1 MDVNL
6 DRAAC
11 LDLDERLIANCL
23 KTRFSPLVPVRAKG
37 VTVWDVE
44 GREHIDLTSSWAVA
58 NTGYGNQEIGKVV
71 MDQFAE
77 LSFSS
82 VTAEISIPAVRLA
95 EKLLALT
102 PGDFERKV
110 WFGLSGSDANDCIA
124 RLAPAAAGKPRF
136 LAFIGGYHGDT
147 SGSAALSGH
156 FAQAKFI
163 GSGAVAQVPYAY
175 CYRCAFDKK
184 PESCSF
190 YCVDY
195 IENYVF
201 KSICPPERTAGIIVE
216 AIQADSGDVVPP
228 NGYLLALEKLAR
240 RHDMWLFVDEVK
252 VGMGRTG
259 KMFGFEHDGVV
270 PDAISIGKAISSGM
284 PLSAVVAR
292 REILDAETAA
302 LLFTL
307 GGSPISCAAGVATIN
322 IIERDK
328 LMDNAAR
335 VGAHILQR
343 LNEIKERHELIGDV
357 RGKGLLLGIE
367 LVKDRLTKEPAAK
380 EVTKVCCRALDL
392 GVMVFGT
399 GLFGNVIELSPPL
412 IMTAEQA
419 DIALE
424 RLEQAIGDVEK
435 GMVPD
440 EVIARFPGW

>member
-1 MDVNL
+1 MDANL
-6 DRAAC
+6 DVAKC
-11 LDLDERLIANCL
+11 LDLDEKLIGGAL
-23 KTRFSPLVPVRAKG
+23 KTRFSPIVPVRAKG
-37 VTVWDVE
+37 VTVWDVD

-58 NTGYGNQEIGKVV
+58 STGYGNAEIGRVIA
-71 MDQFAE
+71 DQFSE

-82 VTAEISIPAVRLA
+82 VTAEISIPALQLA

-102 PGDFERKV
+102 PGDFPRKV

-184 PESCSF
+184 PESCNF
-190 YCVDY
+190 YCLGY

-201 KSICPPERTAGIIVE
+201 KSVCPPERTAGIIVE

-228 NGYLLALEKLAR
+228 EGYLAALEKLAR
-240 RHDMWLFVDEVK
+240 RHDTWIFVDEVK
-252 VGMGRTG
+252 VGIGRTG
-259 KMFGFEHDGVV
+259 KMFGFQHDGIV

-307 GGSPISCAAGVATIN
+307 GGSPISCAAGVATLD

-328 LMDNAAR
+328 LMDNAAL
-335 VGAHILQR
+335 VGAHMLER
-343 LNEIKERHELIGDV
+343 LNEMKDCHELIGDV
-357 RGKGLLLGIE
+357 RGKGLILGIE
-367 LVKDRLTKEPAAK
+367 LVKDRATKEPAAK
-380 EVTKVCCRALDL
+380 EVMKVCCRALEL

-399 GLFGNVIELSPPL
+399 GLFGNVIELTPPL
-412 IMTAEQA
+412 IMTIEQA
-419 DIALE
+419 DKALE
-424 RLEQAIGDVEK
+424 RLEEAIDDVEK
-435 GMVPD
+435 GLVSD
-440 EVIARFPGW
+440 EAIARFPGW